1 MSSIRE
7 QVQERFA
14 SLPPVQK
21 GLVQKIL
28 SNYEEYVFLTVNEAA
43 SLLKVHKSTLV
54 RLAQGLGYEGYAAFR
69 CQLQLLFRQEIT
81 PGQKLG
87 HSLADIQEDNLYEQV
102 VETEIQYLTESRKTI
117 RTEDIHRAAQM
128 LLNARRIFVCGI
140 GPQRSL
146 ADLIE
151 FRLRRFHFDILAV
164 TEEGRAIFERLQLL
178 EKDDVL
184 MVINYGTFQK
194 DHLDAISIAN
204 EVGCPVLL
212 LTETVA
218 KELADGATLILAA
231 RRGPAAIYHSNIVPM
246 AIVSAIVL
254 DIARMRA
261 PEVLSSIERLQELR
275 RRYGYTGEPFQHG
288 LLDEEPDDKAAC

>member
-14 SLPPVQK
+14 SLPPGQK

-28 SNYEEYVFLTVNEAA
+28 SNYEEYVFLTINEAA
-43 SLLKVHKSTLV
+43 NLLNVHKSTLV
-54 RLAQGLGYEGYAAFR
+54 RLAQGLGYGGYADFR
-69 CQLQLLFRQEIT
+69 FQLQLLFRQEIT

-87 HSLADIQEDNLYEQV
+87 HSLADIQKDSLYEQV
-102 VETEIQYLTESRKTI
+102 VETEIQYLKESRKTI
-117 RTEDIHRAAQM
+117 RTEDIHRAAKM
-128 LLNARRIFVCGI
+128 LLSAKRIFICGT

-151 FRLRRFHFDILAV
+151 FRLRRFHFDIWAV

-218 KELADGATLILAA
+218 KELADGATLTLAA

-246 AIVSAIVL
+246 AIASAIVL
-254 DIARMRA
+254 DIARMHA
-261 PEVLSSIERLQELR
+261 PKVLSSIERLHELR

-288 LLDEEPDDKAAC
+288 HLGEAPNNEADS

>member
-14 SLPPVQK
+14 SLPPVQRR
-21 GLVQKIL
+21 LVQKIL
-28 SNYEEYVFLTVNEAA
+28 ANYEEYVFITVNEAA

-54 RLAQGLGYEGYAAFR
+54 RLAQGLGYEGYADFR

-102 VETEIQYLTESRKTI
+102 VETELQYLRESRKTI

-128 LLNARRIFVCGI
+128 LLNAKRIFICGT
-140 GPQRSL
+140 GPQHSL
-146 ADLIE
+146 ANLLE
-151 FRLRRFHFDILAV
+151 FRLRRFHLNVMAI
-164 TEEGRAIFERLQLL
+164 TEEGRGIFEKLQLL
-178 EKDDVL
+178 ERDDAL
-184 MVINYGTFQK
+184 MVINYGTFQR

-218 KELADGATLILAA
+218 KELADGATLTLAA

-246 AIVSAIVL
+246 AIASAIIL

-261 PEVLSSIERLQELR
+261 PEALSSIERLQELR
-275 RRYGYTGEPFQHG
+275 RKYGYTGETFQQSP
-288 LLDEEPDDKAAC
+288 LDKDQDSKADS